1 MTGINQPLA
10 VAVLRLK
17 DGEPIMEM
25 QSLYQEVT
33 KLKTEKAAL
42 KVKSKLF
49 ENFAAMAHSCCRAST
64 EAEWTAL
71 KDTLQ
76 KTLEFSV
83 ELTRADAGNLV
94 LLDSNSVV
102 SDTINRS
109 ADNDLNL
116 HSHLTDRV
124 LEQGLSAWVSNQRR
138 AGLISDTTNDDRW
151 VTPSHQTQTIRSA
164 LAVPILKGEEL
175 LGILSLHHA
184 QPEHFGPEMVEQMQ
198 ATSDQIA
205 LTLENARLYGK
216 LDESYRFLNRSKQE
230 IEAYSKALDDEL
242 EKGKQIQ
249 RDFLPDQIPQLPGWE
264 IATYFAPAKQV
275 SGDFYD
281 VFLLPGNNLGIV
293 IADVSDKGVGAALY
307 MALIRS
313 LIRVFSGH
321 ISLHGFSNFSV
332 DNGLTQ
338 SAAAHSATADQ
349 LNALNAVKL
358 TNDYI
363 AHEHGKEG
371 MFVTLFFGVLNPDTG
386 VLAYIN
392 AGHEP
397 LFMVNSA
404 GAKQRLKPTGPAVGI
419 TPDMKFEIQQI
430 QIEPGDILIG
440 YTDGVTEALSPNEE
454 FFTKR
459 QLLSVLEQPADSGA
473 DLVKRLKTKVFN
485 HIQNVAPSDDITMLA
500 VQRLHK

>member
-1 MTGINQPLA
+1 
-10 VAVLRLK
+10 
-17 DGEPIMEM
+17 MEI
-25 QSLYQEVT
+25 QSLRQEVS

-42 KVKSKLF
+42 KIKSKLF
-49 ENFAAMAHSCCRAST
+49 ENFAAMAHSCCRTPT

-71 KDTLQ
+71 KATLQ
-76 KTLEFSV
+76 KTLEFSLD
-83 ELTRADAGNLV
+83 LTRADAGSLV
-94 LLDSNSVV
+94 LLEGNGVV
-102 SDTINRS
+102 SDT
-109 ADNDLNL
+109 LNSPAVNGL
-116 HSHLTDRV
+116 NHHPQLTGRV
-124 LEQGLSAWVSNQRR
+124 LNRGLSAWVCDHRQIGLSN
-138 AGLISDTTNDDRW
+138 DTANDDRW
-151 VTPSHQTQTIRSA
+151 VTPFHQTQSIRSA
-164 LAVPILKGEEL
+164 LEVPILKGGEL
-175 LGILSLHHA
+175 LGILGLYHSR
-184 QPEHFGPEMVEQMQ
+184 PEHFGPEMVEQMQ

-216 LDESYRFLNRSKQE
+216 LEASYRSLNRSKQE

-249 RDFLPDQIPQLPGWE
+249 RDFLPDRIPELPGWE

-281 VFLLPGNNLGIV
+281 VFTLPGNNLGIV

-332 DNGLTQ
+332 NNGLTE
-338 SAAAHSATADQ
+338 SVTTPSATADQ

-371 MFVTLFFGVLNPDTG
+371 MFVTLFFGVINPDSG
-386 VLAYIN
+386 VTAYIN

-397 LFMVNSA
+397 LFLINST
-404 GAKQRLKPTGPAVGI
+404 GVKRRLKPTGPAVGI
-419 TPDMKFEIQQI
+419 SPDMKFEIQQV
-430 QIEPGDILIG
+430 QIEPGD
-440 YTDGVTEALSPNEE
+440 
-454 FFTKR
+454 
-459 QLLSVLEQPADSGA
+459 
-473 DLVKRLKTKVFN
+473 
-485 HIQNVAPSDDITMLA
+485 M
-500 VQRLHK
+500 

>member
-1 MTGINQPLA
+1 LKI
-10 VAVLRLK
+10 LR
-17 DGEPIMEM
+17 PWR
-25 QSLYQEVT
+25 T
-33 KLKTEKAAL
+33 HAAGPPPRP
-42 KVKSKLF
+42 
-49 ENFAAMAHSCCRAST
+49 N
-64 EAEWTAL
+64 
-71 KDTLQ
+71 
-76 KTLEFSV
+76 
-83 ELTRADAGNLV
+83 
-94 LLDSNSVV
+94 DSNGVV
-102 SDTINRS
+102 SDSINRP
-109 ADNDLNL
+109 AGNGLNYQ
-116 HSHLTDRV
+116 SHLTGRV
-124 LEQGLSAWVSNQRR
+124 LDQGLAAWVGNHRQI
-138 AGLISDTTNDDRW
+138 GLSSDTTNDDRW
-151 VTPSHQTQTIRSA
+151 VTASHHTQTIRSA
-164 LAVPILKGEEL
+164 LAVPILKGKEL
-175 LGILSLHHA
+175 LGILSLHHSR
-184 QPEHFGPEMVEQMQ
+184 PEHFSPEMVEQMQ

-216 LDESYRFLNRSKQE
+216 LDESYRSLNRSKQE

-249 RDFLPDQIPQLPGWE
+249 RDFLPDQIPELPGWE

-332 DNGLTQ
+332 ENGVTR
-338 SAAAHSATADQ
+338 AVAKHPATADQ

-371 MFVTLFFGVLNPDTG
+371 MFVTLFFGVINPDSGGLT
-386 VLAYIN
+386 YIN

-397 LFMVNSA
+397 LFMVNSV
-404 GAKQRLKPTGPAVGI
+404 GTKQRLKPTGPAVGI
-419 TPDMKFEIQQI
+419 TPDMKFEIQQV

-440 YTDGVTEALSPNEE
+440 YTDGVTEALSADGE
-454 FFTKR
+454 FFTRK
-459 QLLSVLEQPADSGA
+459 QLLAVLEQPADSGS
-473 DLVKRLKTKVFN
+473 DLVKRIKTKVLN
-485 HIQNVAPSDDITMLA
+485 HIQNAAPSDDITMLA
-500 VQRLHK
+500 VQRIQ

>member
-1 MTGINQPLA
+1 
-10 VAVLRLK
+10 
-17 DGEPIMEM
+17 MET
-25 QSLYQEVT
+25 QSLRQEVT
-33 KLKTEKAAL
+33 QLKNEKAAL

-49 ENFAAMAHSCCRAST
+49 ENFAAMAHSCCRAPTS
-64 EAEWTAL
+64 AEWTEL
-71 KDTLQ
+71 KDTLH
-76 KTLEFSV
+76 KTLHFSV
-83 ELTRADAGNLV
+83 ELTRADTGRLV
-94 LLDSNSVV
+94 LLDSNGVV
-102 SDTINRS
+102 SDTIDKPDDNGREHRS
-109 ADNDLNL
+109 QMM
-116 HSHLTDRV
+116 DR
-124 LEQGLSAWVSNQRR
+124 GLDKRLSGWVRDHRQI
-138 AGLISDTTNDDRW
+138 GLINDSTNDDRW
-151 VTPSHQTQTIRSA
+151 AARSHQTQNVRSA
-164 LAVPILKGEEL
+164 LAVPILKGEKL
-175 LGILSLHHA
+175 LGILNLHHSR
-184 QPEHFGPEMVEQMQ
+184 PKHFSPEMVEQMQ

-216 LDESYRFLNRSKQE
+216 LDESYRSLDQSKQE
-230 IEAYSKALDDEL
+230 IEAYSKALDHEL
-242 EKGKQIQ
+242 EKARQIQ
-249 RDFLPDQIPQLPGWE
+249 KDFLPDQIPQLPDWE
-264 IATYFAPAKQV
+264 IATHFAPARQV

-281 VFLLPGNNLGIV
+281 VFSLPGNNLGIV

-332 DNGLTQ
+332 NNGLTK
-338 SAAAHSATADQ
+338 AVVTHSATADQ

-371 MFVTLFFGVLNPDTG
+371 MFVTLFLGVINPDTG

-397 LFMVNSA
+397 LFIVNSA

-419 TPDMKFEIQQI
+419 TPDMNFEIQHV

-440 YTDGVTEALSPNEE
+440 YTDGVTEALSPNGE
-454 FFTKR
+454 FFTKK
-459 QLLSVLEQPADSGA
+459 QLLSVLEQPADSGS
-473 DLVKRLKTKVFN
+473 DVVRRIKTKVFN

>member
-1 MTGINQPLA
+1 
-10 VAVLRLK
+10 
-17 DGEPIMEM
+17 MET
-25 QSLYQEVT
+25 QSLRQEVT
-33 KLKTEKAAL
+33 QLKNEKAAL

-49 ENFAAMAHSCCRAST
+49 ENFAAMAHSCCRAPTS
-64 EAEWTAL
+64 AEWTEL
-71 KDTLQ
+71 KDTLH
-76 KTLEFSV
+76 KTLHFSV
-83 ELTRADAGNLV
+83 ELTRADTGRLV
-94 LLDSNSVV
+94 LLDSNGVV
-102 SDTINRS
+102 SDTIDKPDDNGREHRS
-109 ADNDLNL
+109 QMM
-116 HSHLTDRV
+116 DR
-124 LEQGLSAWVSNQRR
+124 GLDKRLFGWVRDHRQI
-138 AGLISDTTNDDRW
+138 GLINDTTNDDRW
-151 VTPSHQTQTIRSA
+151 AARSHQTQNVRSA
-164 LAVPILKGEEL
+164 LAVPILKGEKL
-175 LGILSLHHA
+175 LGILNLHHSR
-184 QPEHFGPEMVEQMQ
+184 PKHFSPEMVEQMQ

-216 LDESYRFLNRSKQE
+216 LDESYRSLDQSKQE
-230 IEAYSKALDDEL
+230 IEAYSKALDHEL
-242 EKGKQIQ
+242 EKARQIQ
-249 RDFLPDQIPQLPGWE
+249 KDFLPDQIPQLPDWE
-264 IATYFAPAKQV
+264 IATYFAPARQV

-281 VFLLPGNNLGIV
+281 VFSLPGNNLGIV

-332 DNGLTQ
+332 NNGLTK
-338 SAAAHSATADQ
+338 AVVTHSATADQ

-371 MFVTLFFGVLNPDTG
+371 MFVTLFLGVINPDTG

-397 LFMVNSA
+397 LFIVNSA

-419 TPDMKFEIQQI
+419 TPDMNFEIQHV

-440 YTDGVTEALSPNEE
+440 YTDGVTEALSPNGE
-454 FFTKR
+454 FFTKK
-459 QLLSVLEQPADSGA
+459 QLLSVLEQPADSGS
-473 DLVKRLKTKVFN
+473 DVVRRIKTKVFN